1 MLTSTI
7 YYEGKLIVG
16 RFEKLIQPQTVFDGI
31 FYQVDCHNVG
41 EVKDNFSQLFYDIDI
56 ESVEANEC
64 DVHKIAELD
73 KGIGFHLEKRKT
85 ALVFNN
91 EKMIRLGTL
100 YKELAKESNLVVEL
114 FTELD
119 EAFAWLG
126 YENPEPELIRL
137 G

>member
-7 YYEGKLIVG
+7 YYDGKLIVG
-16 RFEKLIQPQTVFDGI
+16 RFEKIIQPQTVFDGI

-64 DVHKIAELD
+64 DVHRIAEFD

-85 ALVFNN
+85 ALVFNHD
-91 EKMIRLGTL
+91 KMIRLGTL
-100 YKELAKESNLVVEL
+100 YKELAKESDLEVEL
-114 FTELD
+114 FTDLQSAFVWLD
-119 EAFAWLG
+119 
-126 YENPEPELIRL
+126 YINPDPETIYID
-137 G
+137 